1 MGVTVHAELFIAE
14 EPNPVGAG
22 SLSAAVTDHG
32 FVQVAGFTEHLSVKF
47 DQGMEGLVVAMGT
60 GSRHKIT
67 IPFYQYSSASSMVE
81 WSPSSM
87 TKMVPVKPKSMVKRY
102 VLL

>member
-1 MGVTVHAELFIAE
+1 MFN
-14 EPNPVGAG
+14 NP
-22 SLSAAVTDHG
+22 LSAAVTDHG
-32 FVQVAGFTEHLSVKF
+32 LMKIAGFTEHLSVKF

-87 TKMVPVKPKSMVKRY
+87 TKMVPVKPKSMVKWY